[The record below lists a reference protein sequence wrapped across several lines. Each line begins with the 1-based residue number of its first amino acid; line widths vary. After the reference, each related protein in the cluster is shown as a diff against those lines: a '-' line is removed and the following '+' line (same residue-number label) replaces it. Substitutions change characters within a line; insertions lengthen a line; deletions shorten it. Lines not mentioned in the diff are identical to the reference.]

1 MKKVF
6 KMEYLEKTAIYRR
19 EIEDSDQYGKH
30 VHICALFG
38 EPKLLC
44 EHGDCSTCMVPLFK
58 RLEIIGAR

>member
-1 MKKVF
+1 MEKVY
-6 KMEYLEKTAIYRR
+6 KMDYLEKTAIYRR
-19 EIEDSDQYGKH
+19 ELEDTDMRKI
-30 VHICALFG
+30 VRVCVLFG